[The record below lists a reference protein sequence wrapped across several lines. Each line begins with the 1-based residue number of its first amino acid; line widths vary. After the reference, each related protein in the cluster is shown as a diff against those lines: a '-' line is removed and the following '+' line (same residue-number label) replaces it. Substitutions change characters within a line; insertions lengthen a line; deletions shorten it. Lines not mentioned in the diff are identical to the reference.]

1 MAGCLEDSV
10 TAETPKLSIYSY
22 CIAEVFHELGFYC
35 VANAATALS
44 NKSEYEIYEMLV
56 FGSVRSIEP
65 TVSDLWVA
73 PSLQVLYVSHLAWVK
88 DIQNGKTNMLTC
100 V

>member
-1 MAGCLEDSV
+1 M
-10 TAETPKLSIYSY
+10 
-22 CIAEVFHELGFYC
+22 GFYC

-88 DIQNGKTNMLTC
+88 EIQNGKTNMLTC